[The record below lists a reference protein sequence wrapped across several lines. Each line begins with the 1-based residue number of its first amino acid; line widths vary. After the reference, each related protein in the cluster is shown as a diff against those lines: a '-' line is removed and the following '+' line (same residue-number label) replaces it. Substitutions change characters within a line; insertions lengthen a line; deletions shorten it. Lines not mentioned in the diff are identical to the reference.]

1 MPPPTRLTGLHHIT
15 LVTRDM
21 DQMLRFLTDIVGL
34 GLVLDDIN
42 QDAPEQKH
50 YFFGD
55 EKGSPGRLVT
65 FFEIPDLDDNRLGA
79 GGMHHIT
86 LGVEEEDDLRAQI
99 AVLDEKGIG
108 HSGIVDRGKWK
119 AFYFKGPEG
128 LLFELAT
135 RGPDIGAGAAS

>member
-21 DQMLRFLTDIVGL
+21 DQMLRFLTDVVGL

-55 EKGSPGRLVT
+55 EKGSPGTLVT

-79 GGMHHIT
+79 GGMHHIA

-119 AFYFKGPEG
+119 ALYFKRPEG

-135 RGPDIGAGAAS
+135 RGPDIGAGEAS

>member
-21 DQMLRFLTDIVGL
+21 DQMLRFLTDVVGL

-55 EKGSPGRLVT
+55 EKGTPGTLVT

-79 GGMHHIT
+79 GGMHHIA

-119 AFYFKGPEG
+119 ALYFKGPEG
-128 LLFELAT
+128 LLFELASP
-135 RGPDIGAGAAS
+135 GPDIGAGEAS

>member
-21 DQMLRFLTDIVGL
+21 DQMLRFLTDVVGL

-55 EKGSPGRLVT
+55 EKG
-65 FFEIPDLDDNRLGA
+65 
-79 GGMHHIT
+79 
-86 LGVEEEDDLRAQI
+86 
-99 AVLDEKGIG
+99 IG

-119 AFYFKGPEG
+119 ALYFKGPEG